1 MSQCSKCGAELQN
14 GAKFCMKCGT
24 PCAGIPVKN
33 KSIPQRPQPL
43 VANGP
48 QRPQMPQTP
57 QGPTRPQ
64 MPQAPQVPSGTNKGF
79 FTDAVRTV
87 ANAVTLGG
95 LNRDIERERAA
106 AVRDQA
112 QADRTLLQDA
122 EQSEREA
129 IRAQIQAEREAERA
143 RDQRA
148 MDAVDGVDVVRGR
161 AIWNIQPGE
170 IARRISERELEEV
183 EKLKGI
189 IVQEGCT
196 AIIFVNGELVSTL
209 SSGAYLFYKS
219 VEEEKAAIKAEIEK
233 AEKELQEKEQKEKEK
248 KENSKPTFRQLG
260 IVGEIGRAVS
270 WVGRLIFGEKKN
282 ERKEKVQKRKVDYA
296 RILAKVGQA
305 PVMSVYLVSDRYITL
320 TFGGLPNEAGGIS
333 FEPYTIPIGIHD
345 VEVGVS
351 LQMKINDIPAFATN
365 YLADRSSVTVSMV
378 QQMLTGTVEALLRQ
392 TLRNSTYDQ
401 TGLPA
406 DVVSMLK
413 QQIMQ
418 TINHQVYGIACTQVL
433 NITDSNQDFERFRSV
448 ERELYNTEK
457 ELDFMH
463 RTGEFRNRMENEA
476 NLQQINSAQNEEQLR
491 YALQQINKDQLLHDD
506 ELEEFTQLLYSQARI
521 RQAKTETEEFEAME
535 DLRKNRLVK
544 EDEMEAL
551 ADALMHNKI
560 PREEITQIMRIQ
572 SQLKID
578 TERMHAEW
586 ALSDSQT
593 DHDWEREDLERRR
606 NWGIEDEEREREWI
620 REEQEYNRDFDR
632 MVKEDD
638 YDFQKMMRK
647 RELQKEEE
655 QLAYER
661 ARQDKFDEDQ
671 LDANRSQRQI
681 ERIQAMAQVQAQMD
695 AQKYQHEENLATLNA
710 NERMNRDNNFA
721 NMTAEQIRAAQLDRL
736 SESGQVAMA
745 NAYGSEKEAEFLRQ
759 QAERQHEDAQR
770 DKAQMMDFAKEMA
783 AMVRD
788 TATSNNY
795 SQQQRINEMQQEA
808 QRQQQRFDQANQTA
822 MNNIAQVSTAAAS
835 NVNAFGTPHHTPQ
848 TAPQPMPQAAP
859 LPQMIECQCYNCGQ
873 TIHIPQGT
881 PYCPNCGAP
890 FQW

>member
-1 MSQCSKCGAELQN
+1 MSQCSKCGAELQV

-24 PCAGIPVKN
+24 PAAKAV
-33 KSIPQRPQPL
+33 PQRPKLL
-43 VANGP
+43 VANAP
-48 QRPQMPQTP
+48 QRPQMPQVTK
-57 QGPTRPQ
+57 GPARPQ
-64 MPQAPQVPSGTNKGF
+64 MPQQGADKGF

-95 LNRDIERERAA
+95 LNRDIERERNA
-106 AVRDQA
+106 AVRQQVRADQA
-112 QADRTLLQDA
+112 DIQEA
-122 EQSEREA
+122 ERSERDA
-129 IRAQIQAEREAERA
+129 IRAQVRAEQEAERA

-148 MDAVDGVDVVRGR
+148 MEALDGVDVVRGR

-196 AIIFVNGELVSTL
+196 AIIFANGELVSTL
-209 SSGAYLFYKS
+209 SSGAYLFYKTA
-219 VEEEKAAIKAEIEK
+219 EEEKAAIKAAIEK
-233 AEKELQEKEQKEKEK
+233 AEKEHYEKEK
-248 KENSKPTFRQLG
+248 KENPKPTFRQLG
-260 IVGEIGRAVS
+260 IVGEINRAVS

-282 ERKEKVQKRKVDYA
+282 EQKEKVQKRKIDYA

-320 TFGGLPNEAGGIS
+320 TFGGVPNEDGGIS
-333 FEPYTIPIGIHD
+333 FVPYTIPIGIHN

-351 LQMKINDIPAFATN
+351 LQMKINDIHAFATN

-378 QQMLTGTVEALLRQ
+378 QQMLMGAVETLLRQ

-476 NLQQINSAQNEEQLR
+476 NLQQINTAQNEEQLR

-521 RQAKTETEEFEAME
+521 RQAKTETDEFEALE

-551 ADALMHNKI
+551 EDALMHNKI
-560 PREEITQIMRIQ
+560 PREEVTQIMRIQ

-586 ALSDSQT
+586 ALDDSRT

-620 REEQEYNRDFDR
+620 REEQEYNRNFDR

-638 YDFQKMMRK
+638 YDFQKMMRE
-647 RELQKEEE
+647 RELKKEDE

-661 ARQDKFDEDQ
+661 ARQEKFDDEQ
-671 LDANRSQRQI
+671 LEANRTRLQI
-681 ERIQAMAQVQAQMD
+681 ERMQAMAQMQAEMD
-695 AQKYQHEENLATLNA
+695 AKKYQHEEKLAAENA
-710 NERMNRDNNFA
+710 KERMNRDNSFA

-736 SESGQVAMA
+736 SESGQVEMA
-745 NAYGSEKEAEFLRQ
+745 KAYGSEKEAEFLRQ
-759 QAERQHEDAQR
+759 QAERQREDAQR
-770 DKAQMMDFAKEMA
+770 DKVQMMDFAKEMA

-795 SQQQRINEMQQEA
+795 NQQQRINEMQQDA

-848 TAPQPMPQAAP
+848 TTPQPMPQAAP
-859 LPQMIECQCYNCGQ
+859 QPQMIECQCYNCGQ
-873 TIHIPQGT
+873 TIHIPVGAAH
-881 PYCPNCGAP
+881 CPNCGAP